1 MTDRR
6 EMRAAGL
13 GICVVALYM
22 ALVLVT
28 GRIVLADF
36 TQLFFVYLQG
46 SFGLWACLG
55 LTGLLWLLFTNRPKG
70 GKSAASPLAVIAGW
84 ARDRWARDRFVSAVW
99 PPLLFASLMAS
110 FNAFKQM
117 VLPLAGFR
125 YDPLFASLDRA
136 LFLGHD
142 PWRVTHGLFASPFAT
157 GLIDKA
163 YHGWFVPMALG
174 VMICAWLPRTSYRLR
189 TQYLLSYI
197 ATWIGVGSVLA
208 FLLPAAGPCFY
219 PHFVGPSAEFQP
231 LLDRLAADQAA
242 LGSPVSA
249 LWVQHNL
256 LRAFGGDALMVGGGI
271 SAMPSVHNGLA
282 ALFALAGFAIHRR
295 LGWVMTAYAALI
307 WIGSI
312 HLGWHYAID
321 GLVAIALAC
330 GIWRMAGRVA
340 DWLERAGS
348 DRSAAPALA

>member
-6 EMRAAGL
+6 EAHAAGL
-13 GICVVALYM
+13 GIATVAIYM
-22 ALVLVT
+22 ALVLAT
-28 GRIVLADF
+28 GRVDPTDF
-36 TQLFFVYLQG
+36 GRLFLTYLKG
-46 SFGLWACLG
+46 SFGLWLVIGLLG
-55 LTGLLWLLFTNRPKG
+55 LVWKLYQNRPRSG
-70 GKSAASPLAVIAGW
+70 PAPSPFAVMLAWG
-84 ARDRWARDRFVSAVW
+84 RTRWARDHGISFFW

-125 YDPLFASLDRA
+125 FDPLFAAMDRT

-142 PWRVTHGLFASPFAT
+142 PWRVTHALLSSPAAT
-157 GLIDKA
+157 GLINAA

-174 VMICAWLPRTSYRLR
+174 VMICAWLPDSSYRLR

-197 ATWIGVGSVLA
+197 AMWIGVGSVLA

-219 PHFVGPSAEFQP
+219 SHFVGPAPEFQA
-231 LLDRLAADQAA
+231 LMNRLAADQAT
-242 LGSPVSA
+242 LGAPLSA
-249 LWVQHNL
+249 LTFQNGL
-256 LRAFGGDALMVGGGI
+256 LDSFGSDTLRVGGGI

-282 ALFALAGFAIHRR
+282 ALFAFAAFRLNRWAG
-295 LGWVMTAYAALI
+295 WTMTAFAALI

-321 GLVAIALAC
+321 GIVSIALAW
-330 GIWRMAGRVA
+330 GIWTVAGRIA
-340 DWLERAGS
+340 ERLERQPKPME
-348 DRSAAPALA
+348 AAAAIA